1 MIVGSYNLPGGGL
14 WTFLVADRAHCHW
27 QRAAA
32 ACLQQH
38 RGRRGERQGQRHKTL
53 GHVHIAAHVR
63 LTFWRTSSGPQ
74 LRSS

>member
-14 WTFLVADRAHCHW
+14 WTFLVDDRAHW

-38 RGRRGERQGQRHKTL
+38 RGRGRRGERQGQRHKTL

-63 LTFWRTSSGPQ
+63 NLLAQVVWTAAAT
-74 LRSS
+74 